1 MFAGEGAYITDGSQ
15 KPLGTSVAAGRGV
28 GSVENAIRE
37 VRLQGQH
44 YFSIAL
50 GGILATGSV
59 AMLMHGPR
67 AADARA
73 QVPQQREA
81 AVEKPGTSAPVAAVS
96 NQR

>member
-1 MFAGEGAYITDGSQ
+1 
-15 KPLGTSVAAGRGV
+15 
-28 GSVENAIRE
+28 
-37 VRLQGQH
+37 LQGKH

-50 GGILATGSV
+50 GAILATGSV

-73 QVPQQREA
+73 QVPQQREG
-81 AVEKPGTSAPVAAVS
+81 AVEKPGASAPVAAIP